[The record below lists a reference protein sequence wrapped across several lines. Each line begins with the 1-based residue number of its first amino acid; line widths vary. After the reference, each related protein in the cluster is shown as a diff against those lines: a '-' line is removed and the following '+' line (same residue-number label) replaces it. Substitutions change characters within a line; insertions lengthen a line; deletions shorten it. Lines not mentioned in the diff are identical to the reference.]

1 MKSTA
6 FGTCP
11 LCEAICGI
19 AVEIEDNK
27 ILRIRGDAE
36 DPFSHGYIC
45 PKGVA
50 LQDIQHDP
58 DRLQKPLRRSI
69 NGHGWTEVTWDEALD
84 EAGDK
89 LGEIQERHGRDA
101 VGVYVGNPTGHSYSA
116 VLYGILLNLVLGT
129 KRVFSA
135 NSVDALPRLLTSLH
149 LFGSQTLL
157 PIPDLDRTDF
167 LLILGANP
175 VVSNGSVMTA
185 PDAGRRVK
193 AIRER
198 GGRVIVVDPRR
209 TETAD
214 IADQHIFI
222 RPASDAF
229 LLLGMLHTIFT
240 EQLGSPGKLEGFVD
254 GMGALRALT
263 SPFPPERVAAITG
276 VPADVIRSLARDFAK
291 ARSAVCYGRMGT
303 CTQEFGA
310 VTTWLIDALNIAT
323 GNLDRPGGSMFTTP
337 AFDLV
342 ATASILGQSGAFG
355 RWKSRVSGLPEFNGE
370 LPSATLAEEIETPGE
385 GQVRALI
392 THAGNPV
399 LSLANGTRLAR
410 AFEKL
415 DFMVS
420 IDIYRNETTSLA
432 NLILPPTFGLEHDHY
447 PLLFHSLAV
456 RNTAKYS
463 LPLLKAA
470 PDALADWQI
479 LTGISTRVL
488 KRRGGAMGLAA
499 GPMRMLT
506 DRMRPEHILAAA
518 LRIGPYGN
526 GIRPFGDGLSLEKL
540 KGMPHG
546 KDLGP
551 LEPRLPERLET
562 KSKRIDLAPE
572 AYVNDVPRLESRLRE
587 FEASEAARQ
596 IKATATATNEHSNGN
611 SSLNA
616 DTNTNTNTNTKNP
629 LMLIGR
635 RHLRSNNSW
644 MHNSE
649 RLVKGR
655 NRCTL
660 LIHPDDAEPLEVR
673 SGDRVRITSRVG
685 SVEAEA
691 EVTDTILQGVVSL
704 PHGWGHDRPGSQ
716 LRVASEHAGVS
727 LNDLTDDALVDRLS
741 GCTHL
746 NGIPVNVERPA
757 PTEAAS

>member
-1 MKSTA
+1 MPTTS

-36 DPFSHGYIC
+36 DPFSQGYIC

-50 LQDIQHDP
+50 LKDIQHDP
-58 DRLQKPLRRSI
+58 DRLQKPLRRAKGSESF
-69 NGHGWTEVTWDEALD
+69 TEVSWDEALD

-89 LGEIQERHGRDA
+89 LGEIQARHGRDA

-116 VLYGILLNLVLGT
+116 VLYGILLNLVLDT
-129 KRVFSA
+129 KRVFTA

-149 LFGSQTLL
+149 LFGAQTLL
-157 PIPDLDRTDF
+157 PIPDIDRTDF

-175 VVSNGSVMTA
+175 AVSNGSVMTA
-185 PDAGRRVK
+185 PDVGRRVK
-193 AIRER
+193 AVRER
-198 GGRVIVVDPRR
+198 GGKVIVVDPRR

-214 IADQHIFI
+214 LADSHIFL

-229 LLLGMLHTIFT
+229 LLLGLLNTLFT
-240 EQLGSPGKLEGFVD
+240 EQLASPGKLEAFTD
-254 GMGALRALT
+254 GIGTVRSLCA
-263 SPFPPERVAAITG
+263 PFPPERVAPITG
-276 VPADVIRSLARDFAK
+276 VPADTIRQLARDFAK

-310 VTTWLIDALNIAT
+310 LTTWLIDALNIVT
-323 GNLDRPGGSMFTTP
+323 GNLDRPGGAMFTTP

-342 ATASILGQSGAFG
+342 STAAALGQSGAFG

-385 GQVRALI
+385 GQVRALL

-399 LSLANGTRLAR
+399 LSLANGTRLER
-410 AFEKL
+410 AFESL
-415 DFMVS
+415 EFMVS
-420 IDIYRNETTSLA
+420 IDIYRNETTRHA

-447 PLLFHSLAV
+447 PILFHSLAV

-463 LPLLKAA
+463 LPLVTPA
-470 PDALADWQI
+470 PGALHDWQI
-479 LTGISTRVL
+479 VAGIASRVL
-488 KRRGGAMGLAA
+488 KRRGGAMGAA
-499 GPMRMLT
+499 GSALRMIT
-506 DRMRPEHILAAA
+506 GKTKPEHILAAA
-518 LRIGPYGN
+518 IRIGPHGRGVN
-526 GIRPFGDGLSLEKL
+526 PFGDGLSLEKL
-540 KGMPHG
+540 KKAPHG
-546 KDLGP
+546 VDIGP
-551 LEPRLPERLET
+551 LEPRLPKRLQT
-562 KSKRIDLAPE
+562 KSQRINLAPE
-572 AYVNDVPRLESRLRE
+572 AFVADMPRLEASLRAFAASRAEL
-587 FEASEAARQ
+587 EANAANPAHA
-596 IKATATATNEHSNGN
+596 AT
-611 SSLNA
+611 
-616 DTNTNTNTNTKNP
+616 KP
-629 LMLIGR
+629 LLLIGR

-644 MHNSE
+644 MHNAT
-649 RLVKGR
+649 RLVTGR

-660 LIHPDDAEPLEVR
+660 LIHPSDAGPLEVR

-727 LNDLTDDALVDRLS
+727 LNDLTDDALVDQLS
-741 GCTHL
+741 GVTHL
-746 NGIPVNVERPA
+746 NGIPVKVERPRVEA
-757 PTEAAS
+757 IAAS

>member
-1 MKSTA
+1 MPSTS

-19 AVEIEDNK
+19 AVEHEDNK

-36 DPFSHGYIC
+36 DPFSRGYIC

-58 DRLQKPLRRSI
+58 DRLQKPLRRAPGSTSF
-69 NGHGWTEVTWDEALD
+69 TEVTWAEALD
-84 EAGDK
+84 ETGDK
-89 LGEIQERHGRDA
+89 IGEIQERYGRDA
-101 VGVYVGNPTGHSYSA
+101 VGVYIGNPTGHSYSA
-116 VLYGILLNLVLGT
+116 VLYGILMNLVLDT

-149 LFGSQTLL
+149 LFGSQTLI
-157 PIPDLDRTDF
+157 PIPDIDRTDF

-175 VVSNGSVMTA
+175 AVSNGSVMTA
-185 PDAGRRVK
+185 PDAGKRVK
-193 AIRER
+193 AVRAR
-198 GGRVIVVDPRR
+198 GGKVIVVDPRR

-214 IADQHIFI
+214 LADEHIFL

-229 LLLGMLHTIFT
+229 LLLGLLNTLFT
-240 EQLGSPGKLEGFVD
+240 EQLASPGKLEAFAD
-254 GMGALRALT
+254 GIVALRSLSA
-263 SPFPPERVAAITG
+263 PFPPERVAPITG
-276 VPADVIRSLARDFAK
+276 VPAETIRALARGFAK

-310 VTTWLIDALNIAT
+310 LTTWLIDALNIVT
-323 GNLDRPGGSMFTTP
+323 GNLDRPGGAMFTTP

-342 ATASILGQSGAFG
+342 ATAAALGQSGTFG

-399 LSLANGTRLAR
+399 LSLANGTRLER
-410 AFEKL
+410 AFEEL
-415 DFMVS
+415 EFMVS
-420 IDIYRNETTSLA
+420 IDIYRNETTRHA

-447 PLLFHSLAV
+447 PLLFHALAV

-463 LPLLKAA
+463 LPILRPA
-470 PDALADWQI
+470 PGALHDWQI
-479 LTGISTRVL
+479 LAGISSRVL
-488 KRRGGAMGLAA
+488 KRRGGPTAIAA
-499 GPMRMLT
+499 GPLRMIT
-506 DRMRPEHILAAA
+506 ERTRPDQILAAA
-518 LRIGPYGN
+518 IRIGPYGR
-526 GIRPFGDGLSLEKL
+526 GLLPFGDGLTLEKL
-540 KGMPHG
+540 KASQHG

-551 LEPRLPERLET
+551 LEARLPERLQT
-562 KSKRIDLAPE
+562 KGKRIDLAPE
-572 AYVNDVPRLESRLRE
+572 VYVADVPRLEASLRA
-587 FEASEAARQ
+587 FEASRAAREGN
-596 IKATATATNEHSNGN
+596 KAEAG
-611 SSLNA
+611 A
-616 DTNTNTNTNTKNP
+616 DASAAD
-629 LMLIGR
+629 LLLIGR

-644 MHNSE
+644 MHNAA

-660 LIHPDDAEPLEVR
+660 LIHPEDAGPLDVR

-691 EVTDTILQGVVSL
+691 EVTDTILRGVVSL
-704 PHGWGHDRPGSQ
+704 PHGWGHDRPGVE

-727 LNDLTDDALVDRLS
+727 LNDLTDDTLIDRLS

-746 NGIPVNVERPA
+746 NGIPVKVERPA
-757 PTEAAS
+757 AQATATS

>member
-1 MKSTA
+1 
-6 FGTCP
+6 
-11 LCEAICGI
+11 
-19 AVEIEDNK
+19 
-27 ILRIRGDAE
+27 
-36 DPFSHGYIC
+36 
-45 PKGVA
+45 
-50 LQDIQHDP
+50 
-58 DRLQKPLRRSI
+58 
-69 NGHGWTEVTWDEALD
+69 
-84 EAGDK
+84 
-89 LGEIQERHGRDA
+89 
-101 VGVYVGNPTGHSYSA
+101 
-116 VLYGILLNLVLGT
+116 VLYGILLNLVLDT
-129 KRVFSA
+129 KRVFTA

-149 LFGSQTLL
+149 LFGAQTLL
-157 PIPDLDRTDF
+157 PIPDLDRTEF

-175 VVSNGSVMTA
+175 AVSNGSVMTA

-198 GGRVIVVDPRR
+198 GGKVIVVDPRR

-240 EQLGSPGKLEGFVD
+240 EQLGSPGKLEAFVD
-254 GMGALRALT
+254 GMGSLRALT
-263 SPFPPERVAAITG
+263 SPFPPERVGPITSI
-276 VPADVIRSLARDFAK
+276 PAGAIRSLARDFAR

-310 VTTWLIDALNIAT
+310 VTTWLIDALNIVT

-342 ATASILGQSGAFG
+342 NTASMLGQSGAFG

-447 PLLFHSLAV
+447 PILFHSLAV

-463 LPLLKAA
+463 LPLLTPAPAA
-470 PDALADWQI
+470 LHDWQI
-479 LTGISTRVL
+479 LTGISARVL

-506 DRMRPEHILAAA
+506 DRVRPEHLLAAA
-518 LRIGPYGN
+518 IRIGPYGN
-526 GIRPFGDGLSLEKL
+526 GLRPFGDGLSLEKL
-540 KGMPHG
+540 KAMPHG

-572 AYVNDVPRLESRLRE
+572 AYVNDMPRLESSLRA

-596 IKATATATNEHSNGN
+596 VKPTATATNGNSNGN
-611 SSLNA
+611 SN
-616 DTNTNTNTNTKNP
+616 TKINNTNTNNA
-629 LMLIGR
+629 LLLIGR

-644 MHNSE
+644 MHNAE

-660 LIHPDDAEPLEVR
+660 LIHPDDAGPLSVR

-746 NGIPVNVERPA
+746 NGIPVKVER

>member
-45 PKGVA
+45 PKAVA

-58 DRLQKPLRRSI
+58 DRLQKPLRRSP
-69 NGHGWTEVTWDEALD
+69 NGGGWTEVTWAEALD

-89 LGEIQERHGRDA
+89 IGEIQERHGRDA

-116 VLYGILLNLVLGT
+116 VLYGILLNLVLDT
-129 KRVFSA
+129 KRVFTA

-149 LFGSQTLL
+149 LFGAQTLL

-175 VVSNGSVMTA
+175 AVSNGSVMTA

-214 IADQHIFI
+214 IADQHIFL

-240 EQLGSPGKLEGFVD
+240 EQLGSPGKLEAFVD
-254 GMGALRALT
+254 GMGALRTLT
-263 SPFPPERVAAITG
+263 SPFPPERVAGITG
-276 VPADVIRSLARDFAK
+276 VPASAIRSLARDFAK

-310 VTTWLIDALNIAT
+310 VTTWLIDALNIVT

-342 ATASILGQSGAFG
+342 ATASVLGQSGAFG

-420 IDIYRNETTSLA
+420 IDIYRNETTGLA

-463 LPLLKAA
+463 LPLLTPA
-470 PDALADWQI
+470 PGQLHDWQI
-479 LTGISTRVL
+479 LAGISARVL

-499 GPMRMLT
+499 GPMGMLT
-506 DRMRPEHILAAA
+506 DRVRPEHILAAA

-562 KSKRIDLAPE
+562 KNKRIDLAPE
-572 AYVNDVPRLESRLRE
+572 AYVKDVPRLEGRLRE
-587 FEASEAARQ
+587 FEAG
-596 IKATATATNEHSNGN
+596 KANGN
-611 SSLNA
+611 SNTTTNGNA
-616 DTNTNTNTNTKNP
+616 NTNINTTLKTTTKDS

-644 MHNSE
+644 MHNAE

-660 LIHPDDAEPLEVR
+660 LIHPDDAGPLEVR

-746 NGIPVNVERPA
+746 NGIPVKVER